1 MRAFTVTGTLVAFMA
16 AAVPD
21 DNHLVDWV
29 EKRVR
34 ELQPSRSERTI
45 DQIGWA
51 SGILEAQRLARTHNG
66 PVFLFTYDG
75 RIETGRCC
83 GGAFALRA
91 GPLSDIRV
99 ISLLNSSFVPVSA
112 PNQDYVA
119 AEGKA
124 PRAEKAERARIYGTF
139 IAQGKAAARL
149 LTNFYPQT
157 EDTAMPTAI

>member
-1 MRAFTVTGTLVAFMA
+1 
-16 AAVPD
+16 
-21 DNHLVDWV
+21 
-29 EKRVR
+29 
-34 ELQPSRSERTI
+34 
-45 DQIGWA
+45 
-51 SGILEAQRLARTHNG
+51 
-66 PVFLFTYDG
+66 
-75 RIETGRCC
+75 
-83 GGAFALRA
+83 LRA

-124 PRAEKAERARIYGTF
+124 PPAEKAERARIYGTF